1 MVLRWW
7 WGVWERVR
15 KGEVAAECVR
25 KDYGVEVVVGGMGEE
40 SLRKG
45 EVVAECVRE
54 DYGVEVVVGGVGE
67 GYVM

>member
-7 WGVWERVR
+7 WGVWER
-15 KGEVAAECVR
+15 
-25 KDYGVEVVVGGMGEE
+25 
-40 SLRKG
+40 LRKG